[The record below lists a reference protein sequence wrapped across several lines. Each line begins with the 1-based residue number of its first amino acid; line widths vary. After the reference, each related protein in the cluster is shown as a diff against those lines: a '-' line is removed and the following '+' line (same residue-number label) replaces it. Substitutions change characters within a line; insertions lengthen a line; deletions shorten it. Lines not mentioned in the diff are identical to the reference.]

1 MVRVPAAV
9 TSHALGEP
17 HVPGGRLQVWSEAG
31 NWLGPCRPDCAA
43 FPLSE
48 PLSSW

>member
-1 MVRVPAAV
+1 MAQVPAAV
-9 TSHALGEP
+9 MSHVLGEL
-17 HVPGGRLQVWSEAG
+17 HVPGGRRQIWSEAG
-31 NWLGPCRPDCAA
+31 NWLGPCCPDRAA